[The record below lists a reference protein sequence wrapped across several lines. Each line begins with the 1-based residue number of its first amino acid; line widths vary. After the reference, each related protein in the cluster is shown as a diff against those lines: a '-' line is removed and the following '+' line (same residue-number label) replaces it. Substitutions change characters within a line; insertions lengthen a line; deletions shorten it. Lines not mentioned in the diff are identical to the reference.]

1 MLIHTNKRYIIAFA
15 ATTVLLIAAVICF
28 VWLLGHHGFLEVRE
42 ERCYFSSELHLYCP
56 GCGGSRAVLRLL
68 EGDVIASVLSNP
80 FPVYIILLLLRM
92 WGALLYNTFLSRN
105 GKEVTVLYEWEAWGI
120 LVVVLG
126 FFIVRNLLLIFFGI
140 DYLGDMT
147 GAGYFL
153 T

>member
-1 MLIHTNKRYIIAFA
+1 M
-15 ATTVLLIAAVICF
+15 
-28 VWLLGHHGFLEVRE
+28 
-42 ERCYFSSELHLYCP
+42 RC
-56 GCGGSRAVLRLL
+56 
-68 EGDVIASVLSNP
+68 
-80 FPVYIILLLLRM
+80 
-92 WGALLYNTFLSRN
+92 ALLYNTFLSRN

-147 GAGYFL
+147 GTGYFL

>member
-1 MLIHTNKRYIIAFA
+1 
-15 ATTVLLIAAVICF
+15 
-28 VWLLGHHGFLEVRE
+28 
-42 ERCYFSSELHLYCP
+42 
-56 GCGGSRAVLRLL
+56 
-68 EGDVIASVLSNP
+68 
-80 FPVYIILLLLRM
+80 M

-147 GAGYFL
+147 GTGYFL

>member
-15 ATTVLLIAAVICF
+15 ATTVLLFAAVICF
-28 VWLLGHHGFLEVRE
+28 VWLTGHHGFLEARE

-68 EGDVIASVLSNP
+68 EGDVIASV
-80 FPVYIILLLLRM
+80 R
-92 WGALLYNTFLSRN
+92 GALLYNTFLSRN

>member
-1 MLIHTNKRYIIAFA
+1 
-15 ATTVLLIAAVICF
+15 
-28 VWLLGHHGFLEVRE
+28 
-42 ERCYFSSELHLYCP
+42 
-56 GCGGSRAVLRLL
+56 
-68 EGDVIASVLSNP
+68 
-80 FPVYIILLLLRM
+80 M
-92 WGALLYNTFLSRN
+92 WGALLYNAFLSRN
-105 GKEVTVLYEWEAWGI
+105 SKEVTVLYEWEAWGI

>member
-15 ATTVLLIAAVICF
+15 ATTILLIAAVICF

-56 GCGGSRAVLRLL
+56 GCGGSRAVL
-68 EGDVIASVLSNP
+68 
-80 FPVYIILLLLRM
+80 
-92 WGALLYNTFLSRN
+92 
-105 GKEVTVLYEWEAWGI
+105 YEWEAWGI